1 MNYRHAFHAGNH
13 ADVFKHAAL
22 VLLLEHLRAK
32 PQPFAVLDTHAGLG
46 VYDLTGDEAQRS
58 PEWLQGIGRIFGR
71 ELASAPGYSR
81 LVDALNPDGLKTYP
95 GSPEIIRSLLREG
108 DRLMACELHPEDAG
122 TLKVRYRREP
132 RVAVHQRDGYEAMVA
147 LLPPPERRGLVLID
161 PPYEQTDES
170 QRLAAALAAGLKRWP
185 TGMFAAWYPA
195 KDGKIGAALSAAATT
210 APFPKALRAEFS
222 PFLWEE
228 AGLPG
233 SGLLICNAPWKL
245 DEKLSALCAELSGLL
260 GNGHAR
266 WSVDQLTPG

>member
-13 ADVFKHAAL
+13 ADVFKHATL

-46 VYDLTGDEAQRS
+46 VYDLTGEEAQRS
-58 PEWLQGIGRIFGR
+58 PEWRDGVGRIFGR
-71 ELASAPGYSR
+71 DLASAPDFSR
-81 LVDALNPDGLKTYP
+81 LIENLNPDGLKTYP

-108 DRLMACELHPEDAG
+108 DRLMACELHPADAG
-122 TLKVRYRREP
+122 TLKARYRREP
-132 RVAVHQRDGYEAMVA
+132 RVAVHQRDGYEAMGA

-161 PPYEQTDES
+161 PPYEQTDET
-170 QRLAAALAAGLKRWP
+170 QRLVAAVAAGLKRWP
-185 TGMFAAWYPA
+185 TGIFTAWYPL
-195 KDGKIGAALSAAATT
+195 KDRKVSTALSAAATE
-210 APFPKALRAEFS
+210 APFPRSLRVEFS

-245 DEKLSALCAELSGLL
+245 DVKLAALCEELSGLL